1 MENTNKITKREK
13 YEAIINVFKTGETAI
28 DPEILIAFCEDE
40 IASLEKKAAKAKETA
55 AAKKAAPDAL
65 VATIES
71 ALTGEFQTVAEI
83 LAVVNET
90 DAEATAQKVVYRL
103 GKMVE
108 AGSVERTEVSVP
120 ATETSKARKVKAFRA
135 LNAD

>member
-55 AAKKAAPDAL
+55 AAKKATPDAL

-120 ATETSKARKVKAFRA
+120 ATETSKARKVKAFR
-135 LNAD
+135 LINAD